1 MKLTKLNLT
10 KKNKFLNNYIAS
22 YENENGHKKDYEII
36 SRNPNLTK
44 EAFGEISRKNSDAV
58 GIIMFNEKRDKILLQ
73 KEFRMAC
80 NEWVYNLPGGLRD
93 ENESVMEAAERE
105 LREETGLQIIESIGV
120 LPPAYTAVGF
130 CNESVATVIGIAK
143 GRFSKSTSEDEEIEA
158 KWYNKDEVF
167 NLINSGAAM
176 SLRTQSFLYMWA
188 TGLFC

>member
-1 MKLTKLNLT
+1 M
-10 KKNKFLNNYIAS
+10 
-22 YENENGHKKDYEII
+22 GVCQEII
-36 SRNPNLTK
+36 SRNDHLT
-44 EAFGEISRKNSDAV
+44 ETEFGENARKQSDAV

-80 NEWVYNLPGGLRD
+80 NEWVYNFPGGLRD

-105 LREETGLQIIESIGV
+105 LREETGLQIIEFIGV

-158 KWYNKDEVF
+158 KWYTKDKVF
-167 NLINSGAAM
+167 DLINSGAAM
-176 SLRTQSFLYMWA
+176 SLRTQSFLYMWS
-188 TGLFC
+188 TGLFCS

>member
-58 GIIMFNEKRDKILLQ
+58 GIIMLNEKRDKILLQ

-80 NEWVYNLPGGLRD
+80 NEWVYNFPGGLRD
-93 ENESVMEAAERE
+93 GDESILEAAKRE
-105 LREETGLQIIESIGV
+105 LREETGLEIIEYIGM
-120 LPPAYTAVGF
+120 LPAAYTAVGF

-143 GRFSKSTSEDEEIEA
+143 GEFSPSTSQDEEIEA
-158 KWYNKDEVF
+158 KWYTKDKVF
-167 NLINSGAAM
+167 DLVNSGAAM
-176 SLRTQSFLYMWA
+176 SLRTQSFLYMWS